1 MWHKPRNKLN
11 RDDATMALVL
21 STRRRITYN
30 EVASWPDDGRR
41 YELYDGEVSEVPAP
55 LPRHQLA
62 MLELLYRLRDY
73 VVTHAGL
80 VIASPIDI
88 VFDDTNVLQ
97 PDIVVFTAARRHHVQ
112 LDQVIKAPPDVAV
125 EVVSP
130 STAAN
135 DRGRKLR
142 MFERFGVAEYWMLD
156 PAAELIEMRRLTG
169 GRYAAPLVFGRS
181 THAESSVLPDFVCDV
196 NTLFP
201 W

>member
-1 MWHKPRNKLN
+1 MES
-11 RDDATMALVL
+11 DDATMALVL
-21 STRRRITYN
+21 STRRKITYS

-41 YELYDGEVSEVPAP
+41 YELHDGEVSEVPAP

-73 VVTHAGL
+73 VVAHAGL

-88 VFDDTNVLQ
+88 VFDDINVLQ
-97 PDIVVFTAARRHHVQ
+97 PDIVVFTSARRHHVH
-112 LDQVIKAPPDVAV
+112 LDQPIQAPPDVAV
-125 EVVSP
+125 EVLSP
-130 STAAN
+130 STDAN

-156 PAAELIEMRRLTG
+156 PAAGLIEMRRLTD

-181 THAESSVLPDFVCDV
+181 THAESRVLPGFVCDV
-196 NTLFP
+196 TTLFP